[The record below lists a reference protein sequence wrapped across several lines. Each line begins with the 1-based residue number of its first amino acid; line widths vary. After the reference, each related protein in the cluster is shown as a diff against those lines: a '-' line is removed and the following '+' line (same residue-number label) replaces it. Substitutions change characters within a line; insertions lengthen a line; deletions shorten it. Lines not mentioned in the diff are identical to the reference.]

1 MRLIDFLA
9 TPFLIYLGITLFIIG
24 TISMFFM
31 QRLNDQNHKLVSM
44 LGLVST
50 MAEEVNYLKHKS
62 QSMPSEKNN
71 VQQFT
76 EIRNEIKKNSTLI
89 DVSDNESDSD
99 SNNDDMESE
108 DTDIDSDDSE
118 SEDSIVS
125 EYNDDLEIHVSE
137 NDIDDIEL
145 IPNDIK
151 IINISEDLNFTFESG
166 EVENIEE
173 KEEKIYTLDENKDD
187 DDDILIDEMQTIA
200 TQNISNILNSIKT
213 IKMDDSELKEDSVKE
228 YKKMSLNELRS
239 LVLDKKLTHDSSKLK
254 KHELMKLLETNV
266 TSVFQNTPSNQLSL
280 SEINI

>member
-137 NDIDDIEL
+137 NNIDNIEL
-145 IPNDIK
+145 IPNDVK
-151 IINISEDLNFTFESG
+151 IINISEDLNFTFESV

-173 KEEKIYTLDENKDD
+173 KVLLMQKTL
-187 DDDILIDEMQTIA
+187 Q
-200 TQNISNILNSIKT
+200 
-213 IKMDDSELKEDSVKE
+213 
-228 YKKMSLNELRS
+228 
-239 LVLDKKLTHDSSKLK
+239 LVCF
-254 KHELMKLLETNV
+254 LM
-266 TSVFQNTPSNQLSL
+266 
-280 SEINI
+280 

>member
-1 MRLIDFLA
+1 MALTDFLS

-62 QSMPSEKNN
+62 QSTPLEKINL
-71 VQQFT
+71 QKFT
-76 EIRNEIKKNSTLI
+76 ETHDEIKKNSALI
-89 DVSDNESDSD
+89 DVSDNESYSD
-99 SNNDDMESE
+99 SNNDTESE
-108 DTDIDSDDSE
+108 DTDIDSDDDSE
-118 SEDSIVS
+118 SDDSIVS
-125 EYNDDLEIHVSE
+125 EYNNDLETHFSE
-137 NDIDDIEL
+137 NDIEL
-145 IPNDIK
+145 MPNDVK
-151 IINISEDLNFTFESG
+151 IINISEDLNFTFESV
-166 EVENIEE
+166 EVENIKEN
-173 KEEKIYTLDENKDD
+173 EEKIYTLDENKDD

-213 IKMDDSELKEDSVKE
+213 IKMDDSELKEDSAKE
-228 YKKMSLNELRS
+228 YKKMSLNELRA

-266 TSVFQNTPSNQLSL
+266 TTVFQNSSSNHVSL
-280 SEINI
+280 SEIII